1 MPWRENWVSSQPMN
15 FNPLLLAYAVPL
27 LGLWL
32 ALSLVSRRRTKRALA
47 VMEDARI
54 AGLTEPASLHPVIDP
69 ALCLGCAAC
78 VKACPEKSIL
88 GIIDGKARLIE
99 PSHCVG
105 HGACAAA
112 CPTDALSLIHI

>member
-1 MPWRENWVSSQPMN
+1 MD

-32 ALSLVSRRRTKRALA
+32 TFYIVSRRRTKRALA

-78 VKACPEKSIL
+78 VKACPERSVHFVMRAS
-88 GIIDGKARLIE
+88 AR
-99 PSHCVG
+99 SR
-105 HGACAAA
+105 
-112 CPTDALSLIHI
+112 